1 MTISTAFEKED
12 LVYFIDTRKTSI
24 AVGKVASISIDVRD
38 TVTNSYCLSVK
49 EKEKTDYI
57 VKRESELHST
67 PNEIIEALKSNT

>member
-1 MTISTAFEKED
+1 MTISTKFEKDD

-24 AVGKVASISIDVRD
+24 AVGKVASISIEVRD
-38 TVTNSYCLSVK
+38 TVTTSYCLSVT

-57 VKRESELHST
+57 IKRESELYST